1 MERSEPAGPVAAWRF
16 LVPNLFTAASAC
28 LGLSAILLAMMGSPV
43 WASWCVLW
51 CVLLDKLDGTA
62 ARLLGSTSLFGRQF
76 DSFADLIAF
85 GLAPAVL
92 VFSAGRQVW
101 ALAEGSLAWWL
112 WALGCGLYAL
122 MATIRLA
129 RFNAD
134 CDGAPVRTFCGVP
147 STLCGA
153 IVPAALLVALE
164 YRIDFELARYFPALM
179 VVLGLGMVSRV
190 PVPKVVRR
198 RNRAFDAF
206 QWINVVAAYVCGI
219 LMLLPEYLLGL
230 GVFYLLVGAGHG
242 LLRGAARPATGT
254 PSAER

>member
-1 MERSEPAGPVAAWRF
+1 MERPEPAGPVAAWRY
-16 LVPNLFTAASAC
+16 LIPNLFTAASAG
-28 LGLSAILLAMMGSPV
+28 LGLSAILLAMTGRPF
-43 WASWCVLW
+43 WAAWCVLW
-51 CVLLDKLDGTA
+51 CVLLDKIDGTA
-62 ARLLGSTSLFGRQF
+62 ARLLGSTSLFGMQF

-134 CDGAPVRTFCGVP
+134 CDGAPVRAFCGVP

-206 QWINVVAAYVCGI
+206 QWANVVAVYVCAI
-219 LMLLPEYLLGL
+219 LMIAPEYLLGL
-230 GVFYLLVGAGHG
+230 GVFYLVAGAGWG
-242 LLRGAARPATGT
+242 LLRGAAEPAAAAAI
-254 PSAER
+254 AER